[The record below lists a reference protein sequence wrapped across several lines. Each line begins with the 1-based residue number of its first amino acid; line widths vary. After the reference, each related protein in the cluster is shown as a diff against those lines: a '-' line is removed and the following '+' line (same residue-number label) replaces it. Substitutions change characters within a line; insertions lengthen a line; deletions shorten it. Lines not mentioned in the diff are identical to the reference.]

1 MEADVDSYKS
11 IALQPS
17 LLAPLRYRRFDKGW
31 RETLYSQ
38 ANKSNV
44 KKLSKITAGE
54 PHASQHII
62 L

>member
-1 MEADVDSYKS
+1 MLILTS
-11 IALQPS
+11 LQPYSRLSS
-17 LLAPLRYRRFDKGW
+17 LLSSTDVSTRGEEKRV
-31 RETLYSQ
+31 YSQ

-54 PHASQHII
+54 PHASQHTI